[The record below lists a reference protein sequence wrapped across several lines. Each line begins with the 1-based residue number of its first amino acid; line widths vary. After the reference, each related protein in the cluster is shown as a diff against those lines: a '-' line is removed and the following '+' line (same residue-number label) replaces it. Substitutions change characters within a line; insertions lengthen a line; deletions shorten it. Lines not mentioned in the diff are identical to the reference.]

1 MRFSSHEI
9 QSAFTLYLLYSTKLG
24 ILGVGELAGVRR
36 PGMNRQYISRILVK
50 PFQDD
55 SYLSGLPIVK
65 YLQEKGQLSFHKP
78 VTFFVGENG
87 TGKSTLI
94 EAIAICAGFNTEGGS
109 KNFNFATKNTTSRL
123 HEYMTVAKSAYEKD
137 GFFLR
142 AESFYNFAS
151 QVEDLDLNLDGYGG
165 KSLHEQSHGESFL
178 ALVQNRFRGNGLYIL
193 DEPEAALSPS
203 RQMTLLVEINRLVK
217 ENSQF
222 IIATHSPILLAFPEA
237 EIYQTTE
244 NGIEHVAYEE
254 CAHYQLTKEFLN
266 NPQRMLK
273 YLFEES

>member
-1 MRFSSHEI
+1 MQEQYVSKVVLRRDRVPDFSRYPFSVPAVRGL
-9 QSAFTLYLLYSTKLG
+9 S
-24 ILGVGELAGVRR
+24 EL
-36 PGMNRQYISRILVK
+36 PLHPN
-50 PFQDD
+50 
-55 SYLSGLPIVK
+55 
-65 YLQEKGQLSFHKP
+65 
-78 VTFFVGENG
+78 VTFLVGENG
-87 TGKSTLI
+87 SGKSTLT
-94 EAIAICAGFNTEGGS
+94 EALAVCSGFNPAGGS
-109 KNFNFATKNTTSRL
+109 RNFNCETYHSHSELCDYLSLYRGVR
-123 HEYMTVAKSAYEKD
+123 HPRD
-137 GFFLR
+137 GYFLR
-142 AESFYNFAS
+142 AESFYNLAS
-151 QVEDLDLNLDGYGG
+151 QVEDLDLNLEEYGG

-217 ENSQF
+217 NNSQF

-273 YLFEES
+273 YLFEEP